1 MNPDVS
7 SILSP
12 DIYYRFVF
20 ALALVVGLIV
30 VVAFVARRLGL
41 GGRLAAS
48 GGRKR
53 RLAIVEVL
61 PLDAKRRLV
70 LVRRDAVEHLVLVGP
85 ESDVVVERGAA
96 PPAAVAPDFAA
107 SLGEARS

>member
-1 MNPDVS
+1 MTPDVN
-7 SILSP
+7 SILNP
-12 DIYYRFVF
+12 DIYYRFLF

-41 GGRLAAS
+41 GGRLAAT

-70 LVRRDAVEHLVLVGP
+70 LVRRDAVEHLVLIGP
-85 ESDVVVERGAA
+85 ESDVVVERGVS
-96 PPAAVAPDFAA
+96 PPAASSPDFGTTLAGA
-107 SLGEARS
+107 NP

>member
-1 MNPDVS
+1 MNPDINS
-7 SILSP
+7 MLSP

-41 GGRLAAS
+41 GGRLAAT

-70 LVRRDAVEHLVLVGP
+70 LVRRDAVEHLVLIGP
-85 ESDVVVERGAA
+85 ESDVVVERGA
-96 PPAAVAPDFAA
+96 PPAATVNPDFAMT
-107 SLGEARS
+107 LGEVRS